1 MKFVHIAD
9 MHFDSPFTS
18 LGRIQGLSDIR
29 RLEQRKIFKKIIEYI
44 QENNIDCLFI
54 AGDLYE
60 NDYVKQSTIEYI
72 NNLFKTIPTTKIFI
86 APGNH
91 DPFLINSYYMKYNWS
106 QNVHI
111 FKYDIEKIEFS
122 DFNIYGYGFN
132 SFYSEGI
139 NLNKINLNNEKTNIL
154 VIHADLDAS
163 KETKELYN
171 PVTTNDLV
179 KFDYI
184 ALGHIH
190 KPKYDNKIVYPGSPL
205 SFGFDEL
212 GKHGFIS
219 GEIKNKEINLEF
231 IPLDEREFK
240 EINYDVTEINSKEEL
255 IENLQ
260 ELKLNKNNFYK
271 INLIG
276 NRNFEINILE
286 INKLI
291 QINNILKVK
300 DKTKTNYDLEK
311 IKNENSLKGIYV
323 DLILNK
329 IKELNNEDEKNKY
342 LKALEIGLN
351 SLENT

>member
-18 LGRIQGLSDIR
+18 LGRIEGLSDIR

-44 QENNIDCLFI
+44 QENKIECLFI
-54 AGDLYE
+54 SGDLYE

-72 NNLFKTIPTTKIFI
+72 NNLFKTIPNTKIFI

-91 DPFLINSYYMKYNWS
+91 DPYLINSYYMKYEWS
-106 QNVHI
+106 KNVHI
-111 FKYDIEKIEFS
+111 FKYNLEKIELN
-122 DFNIYGYGFN
+122 NIDIHGYGFS

-139 NLNKINLNNEKTNIL
+139 NLNEINLNSEKTNIL
-154 VIHADLDAS
+154 ITHADLDAS
-163 KETKELYN
+163 KEGKELYN
-171 PVTTNDLV
+171 PISTKDLL
-179 KFDYI
+179 KFDYV

-190 KPKYDNKIVYPGSPL
+190 KPKYDNKIVYPGSPI

-212 GKHGFIS
+212 GEHGFIT
-219 GEIKNKEINLEF
+219 GEIKNKEINIEF
-231 IPLDEREFK
+231 IPMDEREFK
-240 EINYDVTEINSKEEL
+240 EINYDISEINSKEEL

-271 INLIG
+271 IILTG
-276 NRNFEINILE
+276 KRNFQINILE

-291 QINNILKVK
+291 KNNNILKIK
-300 DKTKTNYDLEK
+300 DNTKINYNLEK
-311 IKNENSLKGIYV
+311 IKNENSLRGIYV
-323 DLILNK
+323 NLILNK
-329 IKELNNEDEKNKY
+329 INELNTEEEKDKY
-342 LKALEIGLN
+342 IKAIEIGLD